1 MIEKNST
8 MNKKKPPLI
17 SVIIPTYNE
26 SATIAEILEHL
37 RPWYDDL
44 EIIVVDGG
52 SCDGTTGLVG
62 PEVRLIEAP
71 RGRSSQMNAG
81 AVLATGETLL
91 FLHSDTRL
99 PRDFLQQLEL
109 ALSDRGVVGGAFKI
123 KIDHPGLF
131 FYLTSLGSNLRAA
144 LTGIYFGDQAIFVR
158 RDVFLQIGGFPLIAL
173 MEDWE
178 FSLSM
183 RRMGKTRLLPGPV
196 KTSARRW
203 LIHGKWRT
211 TWLMHKLKTL
221 YLLGA
226 STEDLKKLYSDR
238 R

>member
-1 MIEKNST
+1 M
-8 MNKKKPPLI
+8 KKKHPFI

-26 SATIAEILEHL
+26 SSTIGGTIEHL
-37 RPWYDDL
+37 RPWSSQIEL
-44 EIIVVDGG
+44 IIADA
-52 SCDGTTGLVG
+52 STDGTARLAGR
-62 PEVRLIEAP
+62 EVTLIQAP
-71 RGRSSQMNAG
+71 RGRASQMNAG
-81 AVLATGETLL
+81 AQLAGGEVLL

-99 PRDFLQQLEL
+99 PNDFLQQLEL
-109 ALSDRGVVGGAFKI
+109 ALSDSKVVGGAFKM

-131 FYLTSLGSNLRAA
+131 FYLTTLGSNLRAT
-144 LTGIYFGDQAIFVR
+144 LTGVYFGDQTIFVR
-158 RDVFLQIGGFPLIAL
+158 RDCFRQIGGFPLIEL

-183 RRMGKTRLLPGPV
+183 KKIGKTVLLPGPV

-211 TWLMHKLKTL
+211 TWLMHKIKIL
-221 YLLGA
+221 YLLGTSPA
-226 STEDLKKLYSDR
+226 DLKRLYADR

>member
-1 MIEKNST
+1 MI
-8 MNKKKPPLI
+8 KKKHPFI

-26 SATIAEILEHL
+26 SATIEGTIEHL
-37 RPWYDDL
+37 RPWSSQIEL
-44 EIIVVDGG
+44 IIADA
-52 SCDGTTGLVG
+52 STDGTAHLVSR
-62 PEVRLIEAP
+62 EVTLIQAP
-71 RGRSSQMNAG
+71 RGRASQMNAG
-81 AVLATGETLL
+81 AQLAGGEVLL

-99 PRDFLQQLEL
+99 PNDFMQQLEL
-109 ALSDRGVVGGAFKI
+109 ALSDSKVVGGAFKM

-131 FYLTSLGSNLRAA
+131 FYLTTLGSNLRAA
-144 LTGIYFGDQAIFVR
+144 VTGVYFGDQTIFVR
-158 RDVFLQIGGFPLIAL
+158 RDCFRQIGGFPLIEL

-183 RRMGKTRLLPGPV
+183 KKIGKTVLLPGPV

-211 TWLMHKLKTL
+211 TWLMHKIKVL
-221 YLLGA
+221 YLLGTSPA
-226 STEDLKKLYSDR
+226 DLKRLYADR

>member
-1 MIEKNST
+1 MI
-8 MNKKKPPLI
+8 KKKHPFI

-26 SATIAEILEHL
+26 SSTIGGTIEHL
-37 RPWYDDL
+37 RPWSSQIEL
-44 EIIVVDGG
+44 IIADA
-52 SCDGTTGLVG
+52 STDGTARLAGR
-62 PEVRLIEAP
+62 EVTLIQAP
-71 RGRSSQMNAG
+71 RGRASQMNAG
-81 AVLATGETLL
+81 AQLAGGEVLL

-99 PRDFLQQLEL
+99 PNDFLQQLEL
-109 ALSDRGVVGGAFKI
+109 ALSDSKVVGGAFKM

-131 FYLTSLGSNLRAA
+131 FYLTTLGSNLRAT
-144 LTGIYFGDQAIFVR
+144 LTGVYFGDQTIFVR
-158 RDVFLQIGGFPLIAL
+158 RDCFRQIGGFPLIEL

-183 RRMGKTRLLPGPV
+183 KKIGKTVLLPGPV

-211 TWLMHKLKTL
+211 TWLMHKIKIL
-221 YLLGA
+221 YLLGTSPA
-226 STEDLKKLYSDR
+226 DLKRLYADR

>member
-1 MIEKNST
+1 
-8 MNKKKPPLI
+8 MNKNRPPLI

-26 SATIAEILEHL
+26 SATIADTIEHL

-52 SCDGTTGLVG
+52 SSDGTAGLVG
-62 PEVRLIEAP
+62 SEARLACAP
-71 RGRSSQMNAG
+71 RGRAGQMNTG
-81 AVLATGETLL
+81 AQLATGEALL

-99 PRDFLQQLEL
+99 PHDFLQQLEL
-109 ALSDRGVVGGAFKI
+109 ALSDRGVAGGAFKI
-123 KIDHPGLF
+123 KIGHPGLF

-158 RDVFLQIGGFPLIAL
+158 RDVFQQIGGFPLIEL

-178 FSLSM
+178 FSRSL
-183 RRMGKTRLLPGPV
+183 RRVGKTRLLPGPV
-196 KTSARRW
+196 TTSARRW

-211 TWLMHKLKTL
+211 AWLMHKIKTL

-226 STEDLKKLYSDR
+226 DPEDLKKLYSDR

>member
-1 MIEKNST
+1 MDINRH
-8 MNKKKPPLI
+8 PLI

-26 SATIAEILEHL
+26 AATITETLEHL
-37 RPWYDDL
+37 RPWNNQL

-52 SCDGTTGLVG
+52 SNDGTSK
-62 PEVRLIEAP
+62 LINQGVKLIQAP
-71 RGRSSQMNAG
+71 RGRASQMNAG
-81 AVLATGETLL
+81 ASLACGEALL

-99 PRDFLQQLEL
+99 PHDFLRQIESS
-109 ALSDRGVVGGAFKI
+109 LSDSSIVGGAFKM

-144 LTGIYFGDQAIFVR
+144 VTGIYFGDQAIFAR
-158 RDVFLQIGGFPLIAL
+158 RESFFKIGCFPPIDI

-183 RRMGKTRLLPGPV
+183 RKAGKTVLLPGPV

-203 LIHGKWRT
+203 LLHGKWRT
-211 TWLMHKLKTL
+211 TWLMHKIKVL
-221 YLLGA
+221 YLLGTRPA
-226 STEDLKKLYSDR
+226 DLKKMYSDR

>member
-1 MIEKNST
+1 
-8 MNKKKPPLI
+8 MNKNRHPFI

-26 SATIAEILEHL
+26 SETIKGTVEHL
-37 RPWYDDL
+37 CAWNDIL

-52 SCDGTTGLVG
+52 SSDSTVRLVEPG
-62 PEVRLIEAP
+62 VRLIHAP
-71 RGRSSQMNAG
+71 RGRASQMNAG
-81 AVLATGETLL
+81 ARLASGEVLL

-99 PRDFLQQLEL
+99 PRDFPQQLEL
-109 ALSDRGVVGGAFKI
+109 ALSGGGVVGGAFKM

-131 FYLTSLGSNLRAA
+131 FYLASLGSNLRAA
-144 LTGIYFGDQAIFVR
+144 ATGIYFGDQVIFVR
-158 RDVFLQIGGFPLIAL
+158 RDIFCQIGGFPPIEL

-183 RRMGKTRLLPGPV
+183 RRVGKTLLLPGPV
-196 KTSARRW
+196 TTSARRW

-211 TWLMHKLKTL
+211 AWLMHKIKTL

-226 STEDLKKLYSDR
+226 SPEDLKKMYSDR

>member
-1 MIEKNST
+1 MIEKNSI
-8 MNKKKPPLI
+8 MNKYRHPSV

-26 SATIAEILEHL
+26 SATIGGTIEHL
-37 RPWYDDL
+37 RPWNNIL
-44 EIIVVDGG
+44 EIIVADGG
-52 SCDGTTGLVG
+52 SNDGTTRLVS
-62 PEVRLIEAP
+62 PEVKLINAP
-71 RGRSSQMNAG
+71 RGRASQMNAG
-81 AVLATGETLL
+81 ARLASGEVLL

-99 PRDFLQQLEL
+99 PCNFPQQLNQ
-109 ALSDRGVVGGAFKI
+109 ALSDSGVVGGAFKM

-131 FYLTSLGSNLRAA
+131 FYLASLGSNLRAA
-144 LTGIYFGDQAIFVR
+144 VTGIFFGDQAIFTR
-158 RDVFLQIGGFPLIAL
+158 RDVFRKIGGFPPIEL

-183 RRMGKTRLLPGPV
+183 RRVGKTMLLPGPV
-196 KTSARRW
+196 TTSARRW

-211 TWLMHKLKTL
+211 AWLMHKIKTL

-226 STEDLKKLYSDR
+226 GPDDLKRMYSDR